1 MRINNSGASHYAF
14 NSVQTHMSVI
24 NGRSTE
30 TTEAVSVRN
39 GKGNKTV
46 SRRVNGRL
54 MKKTFPLTE
63 KELQN
68 IKDRK
73 FMPEF
78 FEPCYNCIDKSPS
91 SKRSLKPSK
100 TRKVKKSVKKGSK

>member
-1 MRINNSGASHYAF
+1 MRINNSGASHYSF
-14 NSVQTHMSVI
+14 NSVQSHMSVI

-39 GKGNKTV
+39 GKGFKTV
-46 SRRVNGRL
+46 SRRVNGRM
-54 MKKTFPLTE
+54 MKKAFPLTQ
-63 KELQN
+63 KEVQN

-78 FEPCYNCIDKSPS
+78 FEPCYNCIDKSRPA
-91 SKRSLKPSK
+91 KKHMTRKLQKSLKKASK
-100 TRKVKKSVKKGSK
+100 